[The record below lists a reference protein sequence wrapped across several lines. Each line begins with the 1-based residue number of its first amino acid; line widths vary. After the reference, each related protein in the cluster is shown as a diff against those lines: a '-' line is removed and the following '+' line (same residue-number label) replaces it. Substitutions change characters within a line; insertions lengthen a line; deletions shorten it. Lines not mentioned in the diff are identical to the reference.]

1 MSGNGS
7 TPPDSAEKHLGEIVT
22 EVSSKASLL
31 VREEIELAKAEV
43 TQKVSKLAKGAGFFA
58 GAGILAVFGLIYL
71 FHMLAL
77 GLADWFSLK
86 VWVGYAI
93 VTVFIFAVVG
103 LLALLGMRSMKKGSP
118 PVPELA
124 IEEAKKTRAAIEEA
138 RPRCPRAARRRS
150 APRSRTP
157 GRSSSIRSTT
167 SSRKSTR

>member
-1 MSGNGS
+1 MTSNGS
-7 TPPDSAEKHLGEIVT
+7 TPPGSAEKPLGEIVSDVT
-22 EVSSKASLL
+22 SKAQLL

-43 TQKVSKLAKGAGFFA
+43 TAKVSKLAKGAGFFA

-93 VTVFIFAVVG
+93 VTVFIFLIVG
-103 LLALLGMRSMKKGSP
+103 ILAFLGLRSVKKGTP

-124 IEEAKKTRAAIEEA
+124 IEEAKKTQAALKEA
-138 RPRCPRAARRRS
+138 RN
-150 APRSRTP
+150 
-157 GRSSSIRSTT
+157 
-167 SSRKSTR
+167 